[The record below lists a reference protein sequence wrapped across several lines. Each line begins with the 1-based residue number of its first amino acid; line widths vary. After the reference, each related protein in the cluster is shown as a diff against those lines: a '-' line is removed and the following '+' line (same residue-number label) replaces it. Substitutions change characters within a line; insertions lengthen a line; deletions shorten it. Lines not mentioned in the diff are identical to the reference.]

1 MTATRSLIPTLDR
14 VLAMNNAFD
23 RMFDGS
29 WREAVSGSRLWA
41 PAMDVVEH
49 AESYLIAVELPG
61 VEPSSVDLSFEQ
73 NTLAIRGTKEPT
85 IERGEKEELRVY
97 NAERVSGSFERVV
110 RLPEHV
116 DGDRIAASYDKGV
129 LTISVP
135 KSAAAQPRKIQI
147 TGAQNA

>member
-1 MTATRSLIPTLDR
+1 MTTRSLIPTIDR
-14 VLAMNNAFD
+14 MLAMNSAFD
-23 RMFDGS
+23 RMFDTT
-29 WREAVSGSRLWA
+29 WRDGGVSGSRLWA

-49 AESYLIAVELPG
+49 ADSYLIAVELPG
-61 VEPSSVDLSFEQ
+61 VDPSAVDLSFEQ

-85 IERGEKEELRVY
+85 IQRDEKEELRVY

-147 TGAQNA
+147 AGAQDV